1 MNLLVVGVNYR
12 TAPVEIRERLAWS
25 GERLNGALEKLS
37 GYVTHGVILSTC
49 NRTEVYTVAEKATS
63 SRVANFL
70 SDISGLPHFVVASYR
85 YDFQQREVVR
95 HLFRVASGVDS
106 MIVGETQILGQ
117 VRQALDRAKVAGATT
132 PSLVRLFQ
140 QSVKV
145 GRLVRQATD
154 ISRNAASVSSASV
167 DLVGR
172 LMPDMAAAGVLVVG
186 AGKIAQ
192 RVAKTLADRGVSRMT
207 VINRTFQRA
216 AELSATLGVAARPFE
231 ELGEALVSADVA
243 ITATGAA
250 EYLIESPMVKEALKQ
265 RKQRPLYFIDIAVPR
280 NIDPEVAKIK
290 GVSLHDIDDLRSIAE
305 ANLQAR
311 EREVVKVEKIIEG
324 EVSKFMAWWDAQEV
338 LPILTALRSKAESI
352 RRAELARALGK
363 LPDLSEEQ
371 RSSLEAMSCAIV
383 NKLLHQPTIVLKQG
397 RDGTSYAWAIQ
408 ELFGLDGKSGA

>member
-49 NRTEVYTVAEKATS
+49 NRTEVYTVAEKATG

-117 VRQALDRAKVAGATT
+117 VRQALDRAKLAGATT
-132 PSLVRLFQ
+132 PPLVRLFQ
-140 QSVKV
+140 RAVKV
-145 GRLVRQATD
+145 GRSVRQATD

-172 LMPDMAAAGVLVVG
+172 LMPDIAAAGVLVVG

-192 RVAKTLADRGVSRMT
+192 RVAKTLADRGVSRIT
-207 VINRTFQRA
+207 IINRTFQRA
-216 AELSATLGVAARPFE
+216 AELSAALGVAARPFE
-231 ELGEALVSADVA
+231 ELGEALVSADVV

-250 EYLIESPMVKEALKQ
+250 EYLVGGPMVKEALKQ

-338 LPILTALRSKAESI
+338 LPTLTALRSKAESI

-363 LPDLSEEQ
+363 LPDLSEAQ